1 MTLKLLAYKQY
12 KASESIRFG
21 LASVLSTVL
30 IIIVFGAFG
39 LMRLLVRKNEYM
51 EKNVT
56 LN

>member
-1 MTLKLLAYKQY
+1 MTVLIYNF
-12 KASESIRFG
+12 SESIRFG

-39 LMRLLVRKNEYM
+39 LMRVLVRKNEYM